1 MIKRAILFGGKAIVS
16 VMDTTATVQE
26 AIKIHGFSAPVAAA
40 MGKALTVAAFMS
52 AGFKGLNNK
61 LTLILDGDGEGGKMV
76 LCGDA
81 GAKIRGYIQNPKA
94 CEGRRAT
101 VSDVVGK
108 NGALNVIKDFGLK
121 EPYNGLSQ
129 IVNGN
134 IDEDFAYYFTA
145 SEQLPSAVALG
156 VKMQDNKC
164 VKAGGIIV
172 QPMPNCSEEEIFILQ
187 DIVSNFTDVAS
198 LLCVKSAEE
207 IMDYYFGHFEISRLP
222 DIYDEYKCSCSR
234 HRIEEMLLTL
244 GKKEALE
251 LIRAQGQI
259 EVGCE
264 FCNTKYTFTKEDIQ
278 RMFE

>member
-16 VMDTTATVQE
+16 VMDTTSTVKE
-26 AIKIHGFSAPVAAA
+26 AIRIHGFSTPVAVA

-81 GAKIRGYIQNPKA
+81 GAKVRGYIQNPKA
-94 CEGRRAT
+94 CEGRQAT

-134 IDEDFAYYFTA
+134 IDEDFAYYFTT

-156 VKMQDNKC
+156 VKMQDDKC

-198 LLCVKSAEE
+198 LLCEKSAEE
-207 IMDYYFGHFEISRLP
+207 IMDFYFGHFEISHLP
-222 DIYDEYKCSCSR
+222 DIYEEYKCSCSR

-251 LIRAQGQI
+251 IIESQGQI
-259 EVGCE
+259 QVGCE